1 MGGFSSQHL
10 DYRGGLLHAPWDP
23 ERLEAWGEETVIRR
37 GVLNRRLDSLSHLEY
52 NYINVYH
59 WWKTSC
65 SNMSTDSLWALGF
78 EHRTIHLGFEHE
90 TTRLLS
96 KISGVDVEI
105 LLDISSQCSFYRR
118 SVSGDE
124 VLHTWCNSRAWPKR
138 LHYSTSGDL
147 VSLNPA
153 VCSLL
158 FPVWLLQCSVCHSVV
173 LMLICS
179 NKFILSLPDTWIHPG
194 MKEWCTSV
202 NCVKVVGWEEILL
215 GSEALSQLMR
225 VIYTLLHP
233 SFFLKSF

>member
-1 MGGFSSQHL
+1 MCAHFCLLCERVWSQQHKVACSANPNGSTEQTCSYTIAVAACHLPQPPRRGGPPPTTWGGFSSQHL

-96 KISGVDVEI
+96 KISGVHVEI
-105 LLDISSQCSFYRR
+105 LLDISSRCSFYRR
-118 SVSGDE
+118 SVSGDV

-138 LHYSTSGDL
+138 LH
-147 VSLNPA
+147 
-153 VCSLL
+153 
-158 FPVWLLQCSVCHSVV
+158 
-173 LMLICS
+173 
-179 NKFILSLPDTWIHPG
+179 
-194 MKEWCTSV
+194 
-202 NCVKVVGWEEILL
+202 
-215 GSEALSQLMR
+215 
-225 VIYTLLHP
+225 
-233 SFFLKSF
+233 